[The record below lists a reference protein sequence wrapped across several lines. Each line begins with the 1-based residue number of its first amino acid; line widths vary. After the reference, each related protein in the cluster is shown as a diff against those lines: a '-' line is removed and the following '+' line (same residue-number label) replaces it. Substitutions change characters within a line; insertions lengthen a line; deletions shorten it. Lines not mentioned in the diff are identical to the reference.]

1 VRRWFDGHLDLAY
14 LAEHGRDLMQR
25 AENCGGGLQPASVT
39 FPALAMGNVR
49 AAFATIFVQRRVGA
63 AEAER
68 RGEEP
73 TQGTWCFDSPDEA
86 YLACLRQFARYELW
100 DNEGAIRLATGSRRR
115 RKDDEAVEVML
126 LLEGAAGV
134 RSVAD
139 FQEFYDA
146 GVRIVAL
153 TWNEGTIWAGGDRSG
168 GDVTAAGLEL
178 IAELDRL
185 GCVHDV
191 SHLSEAAFWT
201 LMGKATGPKIASH
214 SNCRAL
220 LPGKKFP
227 ERNLSDEQIQALVA
241 AGGIIGVN
249 LFSPFLVSSEPGA
262 PRRAGIDDVLR
273 HLRHFEEVTG
283 RRDFLALGSD
293 FDGGYPRTSW
303 AERLDG
309 PELLP
314 RLGDTLAAAGWSD
327 AEIERFAWGNWTH
340 LTERTLSQGNPK
352 TLS

>member
-1 VRRWFDGHLDLAY
+1 
-14 LAEHGRDLMQR
+14 
-25 AENCGGGLQPASVT
+25 
-39 FPALAMGNVR
+39 MGNVR
-49 AAFATIFVQRRVGA
+49 AAFATIFVQKRIGVE
-63 AEAER
+63 EAER

-73 TQGTWCFDSPDEA
+73 TDGPWCFGTADEA
-86 YLACLRQFARYELW
+86 YTACLRQFAHYEMW
-100 DNEGAIRLATGSRRR
+100 DMEGLIHLAAGGR
-115 RKDDEAVEVML
+115 RKQRDEQSVEVVL

-153 TWNEGTIWAGGDRSG
+153 TWNEGTIWSGGDRSG
-168 GDVTAAGLEL
+168 GDITPAGLEL

-185 GCVHDV
+185 HCIHDV

-201 LMGKATGPKIASH
+201 LMQKSTGPKIASH

-220 LPGKKFP
+220 LPGKKIP
-227 ERNLSDEQIQALVA
+227 ERNLSDDQIKALVN
-241 AGGIIGVN
+241 AGGIIGIN
-249 LFSPFLVSSEPGA
+249 LFSPFLISGE
-262 PRRAGIDDVLR
+262 PRRATIDDLLS
-273 HLRHFEEVTG
+273 HLAHFENLTG

-303 AERLDG
+303 TEKLDG

-314 RLGDTLAAAGWSD
+314 RLADTLAKAGWTD
-327 AEIERFAWGNWTH
+327 PEIDRFTWGNWS
-340 LTERTLSQGNPK
+340 TLLQK
-352 TLS
+352 TTLPEFTL